1 MLIEPLSSPGRA
13 LRSVWLSPALVTLLL
28 GLYRITTPELWRD
41 EFSSWSA
48 ATRPL
53 PQLFAML
60 GNVDASNGAYY
71 LVLHA
76 WTGVFGDSVLSLRLP
91 SALAMAAAAAFT
103 ALAALRWFGS
113 RVAAVA
119 AGLLLADLPNVSA
132 YAQEARSYA
141 IVTCAV
147 AAGTWCLLR
156 ALERPCPARW
166 AWYALCTALAGV
178 FHLVSLSS
186 LAGQCVVVAL
196 AVRSGRDTRAL
207 RWFPPA
213 VLAALLPTVPVM
225 LLGQRQS
232 GRQLEWIAVATR
244 YRLRTFWP
252 ELLGSSGVMCAF
264 LLLAAAALA
273 WRGHRSAAVQA
284 AAAAVLPVLG
294 VWLVSQG
301 RTSYFV
307 DRYLLFTLPAWAA
320 LAGGGVAAVRAAA
333 QALGVRVALW
343 GTPALRE
350 DAPLRGRKKQR
361 ERPRANADA
370 GSRNAPRT
378 PEGAGRVT
386 NSRRGAAA
394 PFPAPS
400 RTPARLRTA
409 PGLAAAP
416 ALAVVAVVGLLGLP
430 EQRAVRYVTARTE
443 TDYRGAARLVASGYR
458 AGDGIVAVAGQKAWM
473 MVGAG
478 VAYHLP
484 DGVRPRPLLIA
495 ETAARAEDL
504 FPSECPVPV
513 RCIGDVSRTWV
524 VTIGTG
530 DDPYQAL
537 PAGQAGALRAV
548 FTPSEVRHV
557 RGLTVSLL
565 VRARGRA

>member
-1 MLIEPLSSPGRA
+1 M
-13 LRSVWLSPALVTLLL
+13 LRSVWCWPALTTLLL
-28 GLYRITTPELWRD
+28 GLYRITTPEPWRD
-41 EFSSWSA
+41 EISSWSA
-48 ATRPL
+48 ANRTL

-60 GNVDASNGAYY
+60 GNVDASNGVYY

-103 ALAALRWFGS
+103 ALAALRWFRS

-119 AGLLLADLPNVSA
+119 AGLLLAALPNVSA

-147 AAGTWCLLR
+147 AAGGWCLLR
-156 ALERPCPARW
+156 ALERPRAARW
-166 AWYALCTALAGV
+166 AWYGLCTALAGV

-186 LAGQCVVVAL
+186 LAGQCLLVGLHFRSVRDARVLRRFPVA
-196 AVRSGRDTRAL
+196 A
-207 RWFPPA
+207 
-213 VLAALLPTVPVM
+213 LAALLPTVPVM
-225 LLGQRQS
+225 LLGRRQS
-232 GRQLEWIAVATR
+232 GRQLDWVAVATR
-244 YRLRTFWP
+244 HRLRMFWP
-252 ELLGSSGVMCAF
+252 EFLGSFSVMYAF
-264 LLLAAAALA
+264 LALAAAALL
-273 WRGHRSAAVQA
+273 WRGRRTAAVQA
-284 AAAAVLPVLG
+284 AALAVLPVLG

-320 LAGGGVAAVRAAA
+320 LAGGGVGAVHAAVRALGARPA
-333 QALGVRVALW
+333 PPGARDPLKAL
-343 GTPALRE
+343 
-350 DAPLRGRKKQR
+350 
-361 ERPRANADA
+361 PRAWRPT
-370 GSRNAPRT
+370 G
-378 PEGAGRVT
+378 
-386 NSRRGAAA
+386 
-394 PFPAPS
+394 
-400 RTPARLRTA
+400 
-409 PGLAAAP
+409 PGLAAAL
-416 ALAVVAVVGLLGLP
+416 ALAVVAVPGLLGLP
-430 EQRAVRYVTARTE
+430 EQRGARHVTAHTE

-458 AGDGIVAVAGQKAWM
+458 DGDGLVAVGGRKAWM
-473 MVGAG
+473 MVGPG

-484 DGVRPRPLLIA
+484 GGVRPRPLLIA
-495 ETAARAEDL
+495 RTAVRADDL
-504 FPSECPVPV
+504 FPTECPVPV

-537 PAGQAGALRAV
+537 PADQAGALRAV